1 MKRKKIISWE
11 IKEEARELYELLR
24 GFYKKPVI
32 ISPENLHSF
41 EEYES
46 YAMDLAA
53 ESDDDELLYDVKKI
67 VDEYHLKD
75 IDEED

>member
-1 MKRKKIISWE
+1 MKRKNIVSWQV
-11 IKEEARELYELLR
+11 KEEAQELYELLR
-24 GFYKKPVI
+24 GFKKKII
-32 ISPENLHSF
+32 ISPQDLPSF

-53 ESDDDELLYDVKKI
+53 ESDDEELLYDVKKI

>member
-32 ISPENLHSF
+32 ISPENLPSY

-46 YAMDLAA
+46 YAIDLAA